1 MMEKIVVLS
10 HEAGM
15 SAGDLKNQ
23 INKLTNSNFTT
34 TTDINKKSVMKYGCD
49 TSATCVCLLIGDDNE
64 WKLNTDNGPVKLTV
78 SSVSYDKR
86 IFKPGE
92 LKVTISCVN
101 EDSNKSV
108 VTSAVAKALKSALY
122 DNKKTQRSII
132 YYLGCVKNENNK
144 DELIAVCSKYYVHD
158 FTINREDTKTK
169 VVLNCFSPDNLLTLD
184 KYSKVYCGDTFNGK
198 LFKGMDNT
206 PKELA
211 LDYDVKNLVNT
222 KICSDDKK
230 CTEIRFPFL
239 MQYNESFYD
248 FLRRI
253 AVRCGEFLYYENGV
267 LTLGIKEQTKPNT
280 VFQTSGVDVRY
291 PHVSLSETNGTK
303 VNLVPSSS
311 LTSEYI
317 PKNNAQSYNME
328 YTNDDF
334 QRVVDEEDN
343 DKVYSAMFNFEKFT
357 YGTLAATL
365 KSATSPEAALTTM
378 ATGYLSALSD
388 VGVNYGVLKGDF
400 KDAAKEYADSVGL
413 LEEKGGI
420 KNSEYYMIEKYE
432 DNAQK
437 NTVELDYS
445 SEIPNLFL
453 GNAIDLNDGI
463 AKFYTVTRIYGEA
476 TSSSLRTNMVEV
488 VPATTKEKTT
498 IEIVTEDGKKK
509 FKRVTTYYYVPIPPH
524 YDIPRIRKAEAQEAV
539 VKDVKDPYLLGRVRV
554 KFLWQAEPDTQE
566 ITTILN
572 GKPETKIKT
581 NFSPWL
587 RITVPYVGGKSGG
600 MNMMPEIDDHL
611 MVNFVGGNVDM
622 PYIEGFMATR
632 ATMPAMGAGLTKNKL
647 SSSFQRK
654 VIASSKGHAIT
665 FTDITD
671 RSSILNILCPPLAG
685 VLNMVEGFGKQV
697 AGWTNPLPI
706 DESWAP
712 FSGGITLRDPNGVYE
727 LDLSA
732 KTRSINVSSPFGNVN
747 ISAFTGIT
755 IDAPN
760 GDVKI
765 RGKNVSIEA
774 GNNVTI
780 TSGSNIRNTG
790 FNKEIAKATAISS
803 IGTMAINVAKKAITA
818 YLPWAKEV
826 TKLTDLAFLR
836 SSWEVMVRPV
846 EGTLRLASKRNVI
859 VTAGKGKVAIPRDT
873 MSTALIKNE
882 KGDYVPYNSLPP
894 FVNIF
899 KVAAN
904 AHIEEY
910 DKFIQ
915 RLIAIQSLVVKIS
928 DIAKNIAGYMN
939 DAGIAEYQPNNA
951 DDCKERISELIANN
965 SKAKKWNEISN
976 NPVPVLNANAANGNE
991 NVENE
996 EAKAKYEKLVQIY
1009 NKALSSYNR
1018 LLDSTKEKYV
1028 YKMRLVINENTDN
1041 NTITNGFV
1049 DSLWD
1054 SDKMFGFDLK
1064 IHNAAVLTI
1073 TPKDMTLNIVKVK
1086 RKFTVRKMLFNLLSK
1101 GARQYFTFSLPYDFD
1116 EEYISNYVWNQ
1127 WIKTVKLKTPM
1138 EKMAGVVSP
1147 IGGLIDQLTLGTTN
1161 FAQYGF
1167 NDNAFVNSKLMKTF
1181 NTEGKAGP
1189 FSMWGTA
1196 TKGQILVSNSDK
1208 HTVMLNDESDN
1219 WTFDVTSQKETPNI
1233 KAALRK
1239 F

>member
-1 MMEKIVVLS
+1 
-10 HEAGM
+10 M
-15 SAGDLKNQ
+15 SADDLKTQ
-23 INKLTNSNFTT
+23 IKTLTGMELSKVKV
-34 TTDINKKSVMKYGCD
+34 DGKDSVKFGCD
-49 TSATCVCLLIGDDNE
+49 TSAASVCLLIGDDNG
-64 WKLNTDNGPVKLTV
+64 WMFNTDNGTVKLTV
-78 SSVSYDKR
+78 SSVSYDKQ

-92 LKVTISCVN
+92 LKVTISCVST
-101 EDSNKSV
+101 DSSKPV
-108 VTSAVAKALKSALY
+108 VIPAVAKALKAALY

-132 YYLGCVKNENNK
+132 YYLGCVKNENGK
-144 DELIAVCSKYYVHD
+144 DKLIAVCSKYYVHD
-158 FTINREDTKTK
+158 FTINKEDTKTK

-184 KYSKVYCGDTFNGK
+184 KYSKAYCGDTFYGK
-198 LFKGMDNT
+198 LFYGMDNT
-206 PKELA
+206 PKELS
-211 LDYDVKNLVNT
+211 LDYNVKNLVNAR
-222 KICSDDKK
+222 KCSDDNKY
-230 CTEIRFPFL
+230 TEMRFPFL

-267 LTLGIKEQTKPNT
+267 LTLGIKEQTKPET
-280 VFQTSGVDVRY
+280 VLPTSGVDVRY

-334 QRVVDEEDN
+334 QSVVDEEDN
-343 DKVYSAMFNFEKFT
+343 DKVYNAMFNFEKFT

-413 LEEKGGI
+413 LEKGGI
-420 KNSEYYMIEKYE
+420 KNSEYYRIEKYE

-488 VPATTKEKTT
+488 VPATTKEITT
-498 IEIVTEDGKKK
+498 TETVTEDGKEIKK
-509 FKRVTTYYYVPIPPH
+509 TVTTYCDVPIPPH

-572 GKPETKIKT
+572 GKPKTKTKT
-581 NFSPWL
+581 NYSPWL

-600 MNMMPEIDDHL
+600 MNMMPELGDHL

-632 ATMPAMGAGLTKNKL
+632 ATMPAMGAGLIKNKL
-647 SSSFQRK
+647 GPSFQRK

-697 AGWTNPLPI
+697 ASWENPLPI

-732 KTRSINVSSPFGNVN
+732 KNRSINVSSPFGNVN

-882 KGDYVPYNSLPP
+882 SGEYLSYNELEIHDLVS
-894 FVNIF
+894 VINA
-899 KVAAN
+899 AAN
-904 AHIEEY
+904 AHYEEFE
-910 DKFIQ
+910 KFIQ
-915 RLIAIQSLVVKIS
+915 RLLAIQILVNKISVIAI
-928 DIAKNIAGYMN
+928 DIVEYMN
-939 DAGIAEYQPNNA
+939 DIGIDEYKPNDSA
-951 DDCKERISELIANN
+951 DCIDRISELIAANAT
-965 SKAKKWNEISN
+965 AKKWDEISN
-976 NPVPVLNANAANGNE
+976 NPVPNHNANNNDEDAE
-991 NVENE
+991 YE
-996 EAKAKYEKLVQIY
+996 EAKAKYKKLVHFY
-1009 NKALSSYNR
+1009 DKALSSYNR
-1018 LLDSTKEKYV
+1018 LLEISKKNYV
-1028 YKMRLVINENTDN
+1028 SKMKLVIFESSKL
-1041 NTITNGFV
+1041 NTINDGFI
-1049 DSLWD
+1049 DTLWD
-1054 SDKMFGFDLK
+1054 SDKMFDLDLK
-1064 IHNAAVLTI
+1064 IHNAIVLTFPRDEMERI
-1073 TPKDMTLNIVKVK
+1073 KTLKK
-1086 RKFTVRKMLFNLLSK
+1086 TLSVRKMLFNFLSK
-1101 GARQYFTFSLPYDFD
+1101 GAK
-1116 EEYISNYVWNQ
+1116 EYIELTLPKPFKEEVITNSVWNKLIESIS
-1127 WIKTVKLKTPM
+1127 IKPSK
-1138 EKMAGVVSP
+1138 EKMSGMVSP

-1167 NDNAFVNSKLMKTF
+1167 NDSAFVNSKFMKTF

-1196 TKGQILVSNSDK
+1196 MKGQILVSNSDK
-1208 HTVMLNDESDN
+1208 HTVMLNDKSDA
-1219 WTFDVTSQKETPNI
+1219 WAADVTSKKELPNI
-1233 KAALRK
+1233 KEALIK
-1239 F
+1239 Y

>member
-10 HEAGM
+10 HKASM
-15 SAGDLKNQ
+15 SADDLKTQ
-23 INKLTNSNFTT
+23 IKTLTGMELSKVKV
-34 TTDINKKSVMKYGCD
+34 DGKDSVKFGCD
-49 TSATCVCLLIGDDNE
+49 TSAASVCLLIGDDNG
-64 WKLNTDNGPVKLTV
+64 WMFNTDNGTVKLTV
-78 SSVSYDKR
+78 SSVSYDKQ

-92 LKVTISCVN
+92 LKVTISCVST
-101 EDSNKSV
+101 DSSKPV
-108 VTSAVAKALKSALY
+108 VIPAVAKALKAALY

-132 YYLGCVKNENNK
+132 YYLGCVKNENGK
-144 DELIAVCSKYYVHD
+144 DKLIAVCSKYYVHD
-158 FTINREDTKTK
+158 FTINKEDTKTK

-184 KYSKVYCGDTFNGK
+184 KYSKAYCGDTFNGK
-198 LFKGMDNT
+198 LFYGMDNT
-206 PKELA
+206 PKELS

-222 KICSDDKK
+222 RICSDDKK
-230 CTEIRFPFL
+230 YTEMRFPFL

-267 LTLGIKEQTKPNT
+267 LTLGVKEQTKPET
-280 VFQTSGVDVRY
+280 VLPTSGVDVRY

-317 PKNNAQSYNME
+317 QKNNAQSYNME

-334 QRVVDEEDN
+334 QSVVDEEDN

-357 YGTLAATL
+357 YGTLAETL
-365 KSATSPEAALTTM
+365 KSATSPEAALTTL

-400 KDAAKEYADSVGL
+400 KDAAKKYADSVGL
-413 LEEKGGI
+413 LETGGL
-420 KNSEYYMIEKYE
+420 KNSDYYRIEKYE

-463 AKFYTVTRIYGEA
+463 AKFYTITRIYGEA
-476 TSSSLRTNMVEV
+476 TSSSTRTNMVEV
-488 VPATTKEKTT
+488 VPAATKEITT
-498 IEIVTEDGKKK
+498 TETVTEDGKEIKK
-509 FKRVTTYYYVPIPPH
+509 TVTTYCDVPIPPH

-539 VKDVKDPYLLGRVRV
+539 VKDVEDPYLLGRVRV
-554 KFLWQAEPDTQE
+554 MFLWQAEPDTQE

-572 GKPETKIKT
+572 GEPETKTKT
-581 NFSPWL
+581 NYSPWL

-600 MNMMPEIDDHL
+600 MNMMPELGDHL

-632 ATMPAMGAGLTKNKL
+632 ATMPAMGAGLIKNKL

-697 AGWTNPLPI
+697 GSWTNPLPI
-706 DESWAP
+706 DETWAP

-732 KTRSINVSSPFGNVN
+732 KNRSINVSSPFGNVN

-780 TSGSNIRNTG
+780 TSGSNIRNAG
-790 FNKEIAKATAISS
+790 FNKEIAKSTAISS

-904 AHIEEY
+904 AHISSYLYYYYKLNSFIKDFLSAREQLVVLAGKMKDEAMRDTFHIEDQVRCQEKLIENVMAKREMPKWEDIREEVFPLPEEEKQYEKYLSIYDRLIHRWHDFIHAGEEKKLYVNKMSNSLKKEY
-910 DKFIQ
+910 D
-915 RLIAIQSLVVKIS
+915 
-928 DIAKNIAGYMN
+928 NIDTGFLNNLWEDN
-939 DAGIAEYQPNNA
+939 DMFGIKLETA
-951 DDCKERISELIANN
+951 DDIKAIVTEGLPN
-965 SKAKKWNEISN
+965 S
-976 NPVPVLNANAANGNE
+976 
-991 NVENE
+991 
-996 EAKAKYEKLVQIY
+996 
-1009 NKALSSYNR
+1009 NKDFSC
-1018 LLDSTKEKYV
+1018 
-1028 YKMRLVINENTDN
+1028 
-1041 NTITNGFV
+1041 
-1049 DSLWD
+1049 
-1054 SDKMFGFDLK
+1054 
-1064 IHNAAVLTI
+1064 
-1073 TPKDMTLNIVKVK
+1073 
-1086 RKFTVRKMLFNLLSK
+1086 RKMLYHLIKEGLSE
-1101 GARQYFTFSLPYDFD
+1101 YFSIKYNFGIDD
-1116 EEYISNYVWNQ
+1116 NNISTIYWN
-1127 WIKTVKLKTPM
+1127 IFINSIELKTPM

-1167 NDNAFVNSKLMKTF
+1167 NDNAFVNSKLMRTF